1 MAKRRRKRTLSKT
14 NNAKATQPIQ
24 EIKTEEEKKQEV
36 ADELCNRMLGKEEK
50 NSEKTKENLIEEN
63 TIEKE
68 IINQEENTVDDLLEI
83 NEESYEVP
91 QETITTKYSPE
102 DMSDIETFSGI
113 VELVNKIYSSNVSK
127 EEFDIAAETYDN
139 TKEIYTDAAFN
150 FPEGIK
156 IALCKGLEFL
166 GRNKVSISAIL
177 AIVKEILS
185 MEKAMLKCKV
195 NVNEDG
201 DIKVDVNVEDAGQE
215 KTNEE
220 KEENKTEDVNQEE
233 TKEQK
238 KKEFKDPFEGM
249 DNPSLRLLRLIC
261 GIEK

>member
-1 MAKRRRKRTLSKT
+1 MAKRRRKRTIT
-14 NNAKATQPIQ
+14 NNNKSQVLTQ
-24 EIKTEEEKKQEV
+24 EVKTKEEKQQEV
-36 ADELCNRMLGKEEK
+36 ADELCDRMLHKEDK
-50 NSEKTKENLIEEN
+50 PKDKIEEN

-201 DIKVDVNVEDAGQE
+201 DIKVNVNVEDAGQE